1 MNIEFEHIA
10 NHSSAEVDSIIDA
23 MVHTKKESARR
34 FINVMNSIVDYYIGR
49 ESEEDD
55 ICFPIIYLP
64 HAPEWAREVWL
75 KFLILKLSLYYN
87 ADNRES
93 LKNRAVSMRSV
104 VLRTK
109 EDEKYLKQY
118 AAPCAKYIRGTLN
131 NITDNY
137 IGEQGHK
144 NMIVCGE
151 GDLQVSKVDK
161 HKFISEFY
169 GTPDD
174 VFTEKN
180 LIMCQNIDVDEIRG
194 QLKEHKR
201 EDEYVKVDN
210 LFVFYTNND
219 KINSFEST
227 YLERWNTAY
236 DMGVRNCFVFAFSKK
251 PFHLRH
257 SINKGISFSKR
268 FPMLSEKESY
278 HYPHYITFD
287 EEESNY
293 LFGWTNTYEHIF
305 IPDDQLLFSDV
316 LGSLLDESEYRI
328 QERNRFSLCLS
339 NRLVSLYSEYLHKSF
354 SDYNDEDYQMSL
366 EWQTE
371 RANKS
376 VNPIIHNCIIKEKIL
391 RSKNRE
397 EFGDKIKI
405 AIVLDKSIDLAMR
418 KALTACLQKYSP
430 RLEVCYYDYSALKPI
445 NGNNGIKEGRV
456 IILQYRPHYVRE
468 SYAKYPNSFD
478 PIPTR
483 KDQFIHDI
491 IQGVAFNDMY
501 EWDKYDYDKYKA
513 DLLDSEL
520 RRNLFGKPEKPKK
533 PSVRRTKGEN
543 EFSDER
549 STSRAVVYV
558 RGDYEDGSKFS
569 IPETDF
575 VIYETVFGGPHIARL
590 SEIKKN
596 GKLND
601 IKRIQK
607 LDDVA
612 NKLKV
617 FIAEKSEEVDIREKV
632 IRESQY
638 KLGKITEEERD
649 SSIILWKILLAK
661 KIEEE
666 GLDNAYETVM
676 RGLKDVEKIQ
686 KPQFK
691 HWADLD
697 SNMML
702 PLQKICQRR
711 LFEYLGFGLTSPYL
725 SIMRS
730 KKAATKNGTRIFNS
744 MMDQFLQDTL
754 LEKIDADLFDD
765 YKDSD
770 INDLLNLKSVDD
782 LVTLQ
787 SLLRNEISLNN
798 VVNIA

>member
-10 NHSSAEVDSIIDA
+10 NHSSAEVDSIINA
-23 MVHTKKESARR
+23 MVHTKKETARR
-34 FINVMNSIVDYYIGR
+34 FINVMNCIVDYYIGR
-49 ESEEDD
+49 KFEDED

-87 ADNRES
+87 GDNRDALKKRALS
-93 LKNRAVSMRSV
+93 LRSG
-104 VLRTK
+104 VLKTK

-118 AAPCAKYIRGTLN
+118 GAPCAKYIRETLS
-131 NITDNY
+131 NISDNY

-151 GDLQVSKVDK
+151 GDLQVLKVDK
-161 HKFISEFY
+161 HKYISEFY
-169 GTPDD
+169 GTPDE
-174 VFTEKN
+174 VFTENN
-180 LIMCQNIDVDEIRG
+180 LIMCHNIDADDIRS

-201 EDEYVKVDN
+201 DDEFVLVDN

-219 KINSFEST
+219 KVNSFEST
-227 YLERWNTAY
+227 SIERWNTAY

-251 PFHLRH
+251 PFHLKH
-257 SINKGISFSKR
+257 SINKRINFSKR
-268 FPMLSEKESY
+268 FPMLSEKDSY

-287 EEESNY
+287 EEESNC
-293 LFGWTNTYEHIF
+293 LFGWTNKYEHIF

-339 NRLVSLYSEYLHKSF
+339 NKLVSLYSDYLHKSF

-371 RANKS
+371 RANKA
-376 VNPIIHNCIIKEKIL
+376 VKPIIHNCIIKEKLI
-391 RSKNRE
+391 RSKTRDD
-397 EFGDKIKI
+397 FGDKIKI
-405 AIVLDKSIDLAMR
+405 AIVLDKSIDQPMR
-418 KALTACLQKYSP
+418 KALTTCLQQYSP
-430 RLEVCYYDYSALKPI
+430 SLEVRYYDYSALKPI
-445 NGNNGIKEGRV
+445 NGNNNIKESRV

-468 SYAKYPNSFD
+468 SYAKYSNSFD

-501 EWDKYDYDKYKA
+501 EWDKYDYEKYKA
-513 DLLDSEL
+513 ELLDSEL
-520 RRNLFGKPEKPKK
+520 RRNLLGKPERPIK

-549 STSRAVVYV
+549 STSHAIVYV
-558 RGDYEDGSKFS
+558 RGDYADGSKFS
-569 IPETDF
+569 IPESDF
-575 VIYETVFGGPHIARL
+575 VIYETVLGDPHIARL

-596 GKLND
+596 GILHE
-601 IKRIQK
+601 IKTIQK

-632 IRESQY
+632 IRESQF

-649 SSIILWKILLAK
+649 SNIILWKILLSK
-661 KIEEE
+661 KIEED
-666 GLDNAYETVM
+666 GLDNAYDSVM
-676 RGLKDVEKIQ
+676 KGLKDVEKIQ
-686 KPQFK
+686 KSQFK
-691 HWADLD
+691 HWADLE

-754 LEKIDADLFDD
+754 LEKVDADLFDD
-765 YKDSD
+765 YKDSN

-787 SLLRNEISLNN
+787 SLLRNEIRLNN
-798 VVNIA
+798 VLNIA